1 MAYINPAGLRLLGTT
16 DPQHIL
22 GKFPLETVHPDYHPM
37 VQANCERVLKD
48 GGPVPLR
55 EQKWVR
61 VDGSTVDVEVTAS
74 AYWDGDVFAIQVIA
88 RDITERKEAETR
100 FRTLVEQ
107 IPAITY
113 ISTYG
118 LNIRD
123 IQAIY
128 ESPQIESS
136 FGFAV
141 EEWYARPNL
150 WVEQLYPE
158 DKARVLAAFGRTYDE
173 LMPFSEDYRLVTKD
187 GGALWVHDETR
198 VVRDESGAPK
208 WIQGVMLNITERKRG
223 EQTLRES
230 ERRYQALARKL
241 VTAQEEERRRVARE
255 LHDELGQHVTALQL
269 GLKSLENALSD
280 HASARDCLDKMEAIT
295 EKIDQEIDQLAL
307 ELRPAALDDL
317 GLYTVLVNYIEGW
330 SARSGIPADLHCRG
344 FDQKRLPSNLEIVMY
359 RAIQEALTNVLKHAA
374 AKHVSVILEWG
385 DNEVYAIIEDDGCG
399 FEVEAIHHGPL
410 RDRRLG
416 LLGMQERMDSVAGTC
431 QIEATPGMGTTVFL
445 RVPLREAFLEVLK
458 HE

>member
-1 MAYINPAGLRLLGTT
+1 VRL
-16 DPQHIL
+16 
-22 GKFPLETVHPDYHPM
+22 
-37 VQANCERVLKD
+37 
-48 GGPVPLR
+48 
-55 EQKWVR
+55 
-61 VDGSTVDVEVTAS
+61 DGSAVDVEVASS
-74 AYWDGDVFAIQVIA
+74 AYWDVDGFAIQVIA
-88 RDITERKEAETR
+88 RDITERKEATAR

-113 ISTYG
+113 IATYG

-123 IQAIY
+123 IQAVY
-128 ESPQIESS
+128 ESPQIESL
-136 FGFAV
+136 FGFAA
-141 EEWYARPNL
+141 EEWGPNL
-150 WVEQLYPE
+150 WVQQLYPE
-158 DKARVLAAFGRTYDE
+158 DKARVLAAFRRTYDE
-173 LMPFSEDYRLVTKD
+173 LIPFSEDYRLVTKD
-187 GGALWVHDETR
+187 GGVLWVHDETR

-208 WIQGVMLNITERKRG
+208 WIQGVMLDITERKRV

-241 VTAQEEERRRVARE
+241 VSAQEEERCRVARE
-255 LHDELGQHVTALQL
+255 LHDQLGQHLTALQL

-280 HASARDCLDKMEAIT
+280 HPSALDRLDKMKAIA
-295 EKIDQEIDQLAL
+295 EEIDQQIDQLAL

-317 GLYTVLVNYIEGW
+317 GLYAVLVNYIEEW
-330 SARSGIPADLHCRG
+330 SARSGIPVDLHCRG

-374 AKHVSVILEWG
+374 AKHVSVILECR

-399 FEVEAIHHGPL
+399 FEVEAIHHGAL

-416 LLGMQERMDSVAGTC
+416 LLGMQERMESVTGTC

-445 RVPLREAFLEVLK
+445 RAPLTEAFPEILK